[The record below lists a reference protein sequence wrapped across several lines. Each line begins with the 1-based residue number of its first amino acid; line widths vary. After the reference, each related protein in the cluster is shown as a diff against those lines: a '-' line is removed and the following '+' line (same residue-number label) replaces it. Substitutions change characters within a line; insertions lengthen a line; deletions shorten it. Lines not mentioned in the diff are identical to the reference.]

1 MESNNEMQKN
11 KKTYLQF
18 ISLIQLENWSSYAL
32 LGKNLIY
39 TQKYPFV
46 KIGDFLKR
54 IKTQVEI
61 EDGVLYKRATI
72 RINGNGISLRD
83 NIEVDGKNIGT
94 KNQFRIKT
102 GQFLLSKIDARNGAF
117 GVVPE
122 ELDNGIITGNFWTFD
137 VDYSKINPY
146 YLTLLTG
153 TKKFQELS
161 QTASVGTTNRNY
173 LQETSF
179 LNFEIPLPSLAEQE
193 RIVNAYNEKIEQ
205 VRQLKKE
212 ADDLGN
218 GVETYLFNEL
228 GVDNGIIK
236 TDKKANFLDFI
247 NYQDIE
253 RWALSYIFKNQLF
266 SFKKVKYDIHPLKCL
281 LKSFD
286 GGKTPSTSKKEY
298 WDGDVNWFSAKDMK
312 SLRLSES
319 KDKITTYAVKDTGMK
334 IHPIGT
340 ILGVFRSGIL
350 RHSFPVAL
358 LEKPATINQD
368 LKAMVFDNNQID
380 NHYALYY
387 MHIFQKLILEQA
399 QKTGVTVESIN
410 TDEFMEI
417 PFVVPPL
424 ETQKVLVK
432 SIAEMESKI
441 FDSKQNAELNKE
453 IAQKEFESEIFGV

>member
-1 MESNNEMQKN
+1 MQIN

-18 ISLIQLENWSSYAL
+18 ISFIQLENWSSYAL

-54 IKTQVEI
+54 NKTQVEI
-61 EDGVLYKRATI
+61 QDDLLYKRATI
-72 RINGNGISLRD
+72 RINGGGISVRD
-83 NIEVDGKNIGT
+83 EVDGKNIGT
-94 KNQFRIKT
+94 KNQFRIKI

-137 VDYSKINPY
+137 VDYSKINPH

-173 LQETSF
+173 LQESSF
-179 LNFEIPLPSLAEQE
+179 LKFEIPLPSLEEQE
-193 RIVNAYNEKIEQ
+193 RIVNACNERIE
-205 VRQLKKE
+205 RAKQLEKE
-212 ADDLGN
+212 AKDLGN
-218 GVETYLFNEL
+218 GVEKYLFNAL
-228 GVDNGIIK
+228 GVDNG
-236 TDKKANFLDFI
+236 TTKANKKNSLLDFI

-253 RWALSYIFKNQLF
+253 RWALSFIFKNKLF
-266 SFKKVKYDIHPLKCL
+266 SFKNVKYNIQPLKSL

-286 GGKTPSTSKKEY
+286 GGKTPTTSNKMY
-298 WDGDVNWFSAKDMK
+298 WDGNVNWFSAKDMK
-312 SLRLSES
+312 LLKLNDSE
-319 KDKITTYAVKDTGMK
+319 DKITTYAVENAGMK
-334 IHPIGT
+334 IHNPGT

-368 LKAMVFDNNQID
+368 LKAMVFDYDQID

-387 MHIFQKLILEQA
+387 MHVFQKLILEQA

-424 ETQKVLVK
+424 ETQKVLANR
-432 SIAEMESKI
+432 IAEMKSEI
-441 FDSKQNAELNKE
+441 FDLKLKAELNKE
-453 IAQKEFESEIFGV
+453 IAQKEFENEIFN